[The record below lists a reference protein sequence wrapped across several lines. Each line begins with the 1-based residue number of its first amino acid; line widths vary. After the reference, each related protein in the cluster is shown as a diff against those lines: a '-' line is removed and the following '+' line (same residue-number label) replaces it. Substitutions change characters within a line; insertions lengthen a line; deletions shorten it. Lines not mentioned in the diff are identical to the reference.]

1 MRSATASPATKFL
14 PAISFVIALSAFTL
28 ASPVVAQD
36 AAKADAPS
44 VAATKQSDAA
54 SDHRKSRAERRGEA
68 AKPEA
73 DAKSQTL
80 AQFPKADNAAAAK
93 AAPAK
98 SKIECRKQEVTGSR
112 MGKNIC
118 ATPEQWAQAD
128 AEALEAVRQMRSEAG
143 AKAGQAALSGPF
155 TSGGRP

>member
-1 MRSATASPATKFL
+1 MRLATASL
-14 PAISFVIALSAFTL
+14 AIKVSSAVPFAIALSVFAL
-28 ASPVVAQD
+28 AGPVVAQD
-36 AAKADAPS
+36 AAKADAPNA
-44 VAATKQSDAA
+44 AATKQSDAS
-54 SDHRKSRAERRGEA
+54 SDHRKSRSERRAEA
-68 AKPEA
+68 AKTGT

-80 AQFPKADNAAAAK
+80 TEFPKADTAAAAST
-93 AAPAK
+93 APAK
-98 SKIECRKQEVTGSR
+98 QKIECRKQEVTGSR

-143 AKAGQAALSGPF
+143 AKAGQAALSGPY